1 VGINIAEQAERNNV
15 TTGRSSLAED
25 TRISRLFHVESNFSS
40 QAELIRQQFDA
51 QLYGAT
57 GQAGGISCLSYAF
70 SVGAYGFLTTNAEQL
85 FARTQLDALLDEIAE
100 WGTQALGTAYVSTPQ
115 VRVYISGCSRTFARD
130 EVDAKWHYLIWL
142 TRFPA
147 GMKSRGRVRLITDG
161 NSSSRYSLTIHRTI
175 DLEPKYNDLIVHDTA
190 CTYCLETRNLS
201 VDPTE
206 AIVFLDGY
214 LW

>member
-1 VGINIAEQAERNNV
+1 MGINIAEQAERNNV
-15 TTGRSSLAED
+15 TTGRSGLAED

-147 GMKSRGRVRLITDG
+147 GMKSCGRVRLITDG

-190 CTYCLETRNLS
+190 CTYSLETRNLS

>member
-1 VGINIAEQAERNNV
+1 MTI
-15 TTGRSSLAED
+15 GRSVLAEE
-25 TRISRLFHVESNFSS
+25 TKTSKLFYVESDFCS
-40 QAELIRQQFDA
+40 QAELITQQFDA
-51 QLYGAT
+51 QLYGASR
-57 GQAGGISCLSYAF
+57 QAGGISCLSYAF
-70 SVGAYGFLTTNAEQL
+70 SAGAYGFLTANAEQL

-100 WGTQALGTAYVSTPQ
+100 WASQALGTAYVSTPQ
-115 VRVYISGCSRTFARD
+115 VRVYIDGCSRTFARD

-161 NSSSRYSLTIHRTI
+161 NSSPRYSFTIHRTA

-190 CTYCLETRNLS
+190 CTYSLETRNLS
-201 VDPTE
+201 MNPSEGV
-206 AIVFLDGY
+206 VFLDGY

>member
-1 VGINIAEQAERNNV
+1 M
-15 TTGRSSLAED
+15 TTGRSVLAED
-25 TRISRLFHVESNFSS
+25 TRISKLFHVESSFSS
-40 QAELIRQQFDA
+40 QAELIRQQFDG

-70 SVGAYGFLTTNAEQL
+70 SSGAYGFLTANAEQF
-85 FARTQLDALLDEIAE
+85 FARNQLDALLDEIAE
-100 WGTQALGTAYVSTPQ
+100 WGAQALGTAYVSTPQ
-115 VRVYISGCSRTFARD
+115 VRVYIAGCSRTFARD

-161 NSSSRYSLTIHRTI
+161 NASSRYSLTIHRTI

-190 CTYCLETRNLS
+190 CTYSLETRNLS
-201 VDPTE
+201 MDPSE